1 MSDTGAPSTAARVL
15 VGVSGS
21 LGSLSALRR
30 AAAEARC
37 RGAELW
43 PVLAWEPPGGDMA
56 ARRGPGA
63 TVMVEAWQDLARQR
77 LLSSLDD
84 VFGDAGPGVAMRALV
99 ARGAPGVALVE
110 IADRESDVLVVG
122 AGRRS
127 LWHRACSRSVSRY
140 CLAHATCPVFAVPP
154 SPLEAELSAM
164 HRRNILRLGLDTCRL
179 AEEGAHVTEGG
190 GGRWNS

>member
-21 LGSLSALRR
+21 LGSLTALRR

-43 PVLAWEPPGGDMA
+43 PVLAWEPPGEDMA

-77 LLSSLDD
+77 LLSALDD

-127 LWHRACSRSVSRY
+127 LWRRACSRSVSRY

-154 SPLEAELSAM
+154 SPLDAELMVA
-164 HRRNILRLGLDTCRL
+164 HRRNVLGLGLDTGRL
-179 AEEGAHVTEGG
+179 ESEASRVAP
-190 GGRWNS
+190 GRSGLSDA

>member
-21 LGSLSALRR
+21 LGSLTALRR

-37 RGAELW
+37 QGAELW

-77 LLSSLDD
+77 LLSALDD

-127 LWHRACSRSVSRY
+127 LWHRACSRSVSHY

-154 SPLEAELSAM
+154 SPLEAELMVA
-164 HRRNILRLGLDTCRL
+164 HRRNVLGLGLDTGRL
-179 AEEGAHVTEGG
+179 ESEASRVAP
-190 GGRWNS
+190 GRSGLSDA